1 MLKKDIV
8 NLNIKQKEFFNSGK
22 TYDITFRLENLIKLM
37 QVIVENEN
45 RILETL
51 YLDLHKSQI
60 EAYTS
65 EIDYVIKEID
75 YFTKNLKRLCKS
87 QKVKTSFINQPAR
100 SYVLNEPLGNVL
112 IISPWNYP
120 FGLLFTPL
128 VGAMA
133 AGNNVILK
141 PSEISS
147 NTSKLINE
155 IITQN
160 FPNEYIAVVE
170 GDANTTQMLINEYVD
185 FIFFT
190 GSTNVGKIIMKSA
203 AEYLIPMTLELGGK
217 NPCLVDFET
226 DLKIAADRIAWG
238 KFFNAGQTC
247 IAPDYLLIHRKIQNE
262 FLELLKLSIERLYP
276 DSSKNKD
283 YSHIINNQHYERLS
297 NLLKEGKIIYG
308 GICNAKEKY
317 ISPTIISEI
326 NYNSNSMQDE
336 IFGPILPVLIYD
348 NLEDEIKQFKNLP
361 KPLAFYFFS
370 NNKKKQ
376 QLIIENTRSGS
387 LCINGTMHIILNNRL
402 PFGGVGSSGFGRYH
416 NRESFETFSN
426 KKSIMNKKT
435 WWDFKQIYPP
445 YKTTLDALK
454 KALRLIN

>member
-45 RILETL
+45 RILEAL

-217 NPCLVDFET
+217 NPCQ
-226 DLKIAADRIAWG
+226 IGRASCR
-238 KFFNAGQTC
+238 
-247 IAPDYLLIHRKIQNE
+247 
-262 FLELLKLSIERLYP
+262 ER
-276 DSSKNKD
+276 
-283 YSHIINNQHYERLS
+283 
-297 NLLKEGKIIYG
+297 
-308 GICNAKEKY
+308 
-317 ISPTIISEI
+317 
-326 NYNSNSMQDE
+326 
-336 IFGPILPVLIYD
+336 V
-348 NLEDEIKQFKNLP
+348 
-361 KPLAFYFFS
+361 
-370 NNKKKQ
+370 
-376 QLIIENTRSGS
+376 
-387 LCINGTMHIILNNRL
+387 
-402 PFGGVGSSGFGRYH
+402 
-416 NRESFETFSN
+416 
-426 KKSIMNKKT
+426 
-435 WWDFKQIYPP
+435 
-445 YKTTLDALK
+445 
-454 KALRLIN
+454 